1 VAAARREVIDAGHV
15 LRRTGH
21 RAGQAE
27 GQPQQR
33 AAVHRD
39 TQRSGQP
46 HPGLPA
52 SSSAT
57 WDSNPCQRLPGTVRL
72 SIHQP
77 KAGLTE
83 FTMGGIVGQ

>member
-1 VAAARREVIDAGHV
+1 MAAARREVIAADHV
-15 LRRTGH
+15 RRCTGH

-33 AAVHRD
+33 AAVHRG
-39 TQRSGQP
+39 TERSGQP

-57 WDSNPCQRLPGTVRL
+57 WDGNPASVFRVLFG
-72 SIHQP
+72 
-77 KAGLTE
+77 
-83 FTMGGIVGQ
+83 